1 MYPLKIYISVSLNK
15 LHTCVTTTPVV
26 YKMFPS
32 LCKVPL
38 CFFVVNSQPWPGWFR
53 CLEDGCVPTKAC
65 ESRDTQCPA
74 KH

>member
-38 CFFVVNSQPWPGWFR
+38 CFFCGQLLAQVLAPGNYR
-53 CLEDGCVPTKAC
+53 SVYRHYRLV
-65 ESRDTQCPA
+65 
-74 KH
+74 